1 MIKVVRKS
9 NRKDLSSKEEKS
21 LAALYRMAFDEE
33 LNALEAKGLA
43 TTLRYAPVWIRALCV
58 TKIIHTE
65 KSTVYNVEYWDGRP
79 AWLGKFYES
88 LGFRIHGSRDHRQA
102 VRYIQCSYQKVL
114 SSTNSPSPRK

>member
-1 MIKVVRKS
+1 MKHVRLCRVFS
-9 NRKDLSSKEEKS
+9 FFVEYDILLSHT
-21 LAALYRMAFDEE
+21 Y
-33 LNALEAKGLA
+33 
-43 TTLRYAPVWIRALCV
+43 THIQ
-58 TKIIHTE
+58 IIHTE